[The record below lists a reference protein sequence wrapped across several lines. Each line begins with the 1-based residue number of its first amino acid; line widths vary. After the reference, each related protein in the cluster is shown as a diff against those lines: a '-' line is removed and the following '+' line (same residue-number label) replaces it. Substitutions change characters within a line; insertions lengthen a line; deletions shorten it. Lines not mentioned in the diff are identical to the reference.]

1 MKILVIGGGGRE
13 HALAWRL
20 AQSPKVEEIL
30 VAPGNV
36 GTSRESHI
44 RNVAV
49 AATDLD
55 GLLKLAR
62 SEAVDWTVVGP
73 EAPLVA
79 GIVDRFEAAGLA
91 CFGPH
96 QNAAQLE
103 GSKAFSKDFMRRHA
117 IPTAQYAV
125 FTELQEAL
133 AYVREHGAPIVIKA
147 DGLAAGKGVVIAMTV
162 AEAEQTLHAMLT
174 EHAFGEASARVV
186 IEECLQGEEASYIVL
201 CDGRQ
206 ALPMAS
212 SQDHKRRDAGDLG
225 PNTGGMGAYS
235 PAPVL
240 TADIEQRV
248 LREIIE
254 PTLAGMAA
262 DGAPF
267 RGFLYAGLMI
277 AADGTPQVLEFN
289 VRLGDPETQ
298 PIMLRLQSD
307 LVELIE
313 AALRGRLQGHHAHW
327 DSRPALGVVL
337 ATSGYPLKPRSGD
350 TIHGLDQVFETGVKV
365 FHAGTRTQDGKVLT
379 AGGRTLTVCALGEDL
394 ATARQRAYRATRS
407 IHFEGG
413 FYRNDI
419 ATRALP

>member
-1 MKILVIGGGGRE
+1 MKVLVIGGGGRE
-13 HALAWRL
+13 HALVDAIHRSKRVTQIY
-20 AQSPKVEEIL
+20 A
-30 VAPGNV
+30 APGN
-36 GTSRESHI
+36 GGISELAECIS
-44 RNVAV
+44 
-49 AATDLD
+49 
-55 GLLKLAR
+55 LK
-62 SEAVDWTVVGP
+62 VDDIEGIKSFILEKSIDCTVIGP
-73 EAPLVA
+73 ELPLTL
-79 GIVDRFEAAGLA
+79 GLA
-91 CFGPH
+91 DELRRSNLKCFGV
-96 QNAAQLE
+96 NKDAAQLE
-103 GSKAFSKDFMRRHA
+103 GSKAFSKRFLTKYNM
-117 IPTAQYAV
+117 PTASYKE
-125 FTELQEAL
+125 FTDYQEAKKYL
-133 AYVREHGAPIVIKA
+133 DTAILPIVIKA

-162 AEAEQTLHAMLT
+162 AEAEQALHAMLA
-174 EHAFGEASARVV
+174 EQAFGEASARVV

-248 LREIIE
+248 LRKIIE

-277 AADGTPQVLEFN
+277 AADGTPRVLEFN

-298 PIMLRLQSD
+298 PIMLRLQAD

-313 AALRGRLQGHHAHW
+313 AALQGRLQGHHAHW
-327 DSRPALGVVL
+327 DPRPALGVVL
-337 ATSGYPLKPRSGD
+337 ATSGYPLKPRTGD
-350 TIHGLDQVFETGVKV
+350 TIHGLDQNFETGVKV
-365 FHAGTRTQDGKVLT
+365 FHAGTRTQDGQVLT

-394 ATARQRAYRATRS
+394 VTARQRVYRAARS
-407 IHFEGG
+407 IHFEGC

-419 ATRALP
+419 AARALP